1 MSENVNHKLI
11 VVGDIHL
18 QDKEPKKSNGIDTLN
33 WIFDNKDLNN
43 EKNDLLMLGDIAE
56 INSPFKIY
64 SVYVDL
70 FTNKSRFNKI
80 RIIQGNHDTVSID
93 SILDLFAPLKN
104 VEVIT
109 DWKVIDFYNTKIL
122 TLPFYNHE
130 GVASKKSMVETYSH
144 LYENEEIKDTE
155 FDYCCGHLEDETN
168 HFSKKYCDLSQLK
181 VKHFLHGHIHTCNL
195 DKGGRY
201 LGSACM
207 NSSTEH
213 GNTKYLAIIDGET
226 KEYELKEI
234 PKFMEYYTV
243 EYPNKLEKP
252 KTKYAIFTV
261 KNVLDK
267 NTALEEYS
275 KQAKEMGFE
284 FYTNKVLK
292 QRVTE
297 VEIDDGEICS
307 KKPNF
312 ETFAK
317 SVGLSNE
324 VFDICNEVIRLKS
337 EE

>member
-1 MSENVNHKLI
+1 MGNLDNVL
-11 VVGDIHL
+11 
-18 QDKEPKKSNGIDTLN
+18 S
-33 WIFDNKDLNN
+33 
-43 EKNDLLMLGDIAE
+43 
-56 INSPFKIY
+56 
-64 SVYVDL
+64 L
-70 FTNKSRFNKI
+70 FR
-80 RIIQGNHDTVSID
+80 
-93 SILDLFAPLKN
+93 PLKN
-104 VEVIT
+104 VKVIT
-109 DWKVIDFYNTKIL
+109 DWEVVDFYNTKIL
-122 TLPFYNHE
+122 ALPYYNHE
-130 GVASKKSMVETYSH
+130 STERKSMVEVYSH

-181 VKHFLHGHIHTCNL
+181 VKHFLHGHIHACNL
-195 DKGGRY
+195 QNGGRY
-201 LGSACM
+201 LGSATL
-207 NSSTEH
+207 NSSSESTD
-213 GNTKYLAIIDGET
+213 TKYLAIIDGET

-252 KTKYAIFTV
+252 KTKFAIFTV
-261 KNVLDK
+261 KGVLDK
-267 NTALEEYS
+267 NVALEEYS

-297 VEIDDGEICS
+297 VEIDDAEICS

>member
-1 MSENVNHKLI
+1 MGENANHKL
-11 VVGDIHL
+11 VVCGDIHL
-18 QDKEPKKSNGIDTLN
+18 QSHEPKRSNAIDTLN
-33 WIFDNKDLNN
+33 WIFEQDFNN
-43 EKNDLLMLGDIAE
+43 ENNSILFLGDLCEVNANFE
-56 INSPFKIY
+56 CFE
-64 SVYVDL
+64 VFVD
-70 FTNKSRFNKI
+70 FFVNKSKFEQI
-80 RIIQGNHDTVSID
+80 YLLTGNHDLGN
-93 SILDLFAPLKN
+93 LDNVLSLFRPLKN
-104 VEVIT
+104 VKVIT
-109 DWKVIDFYNTKIL
+109 DWEVIDFYNTKIL
-122 TLPFYNHE
+122 ALPYYNHE
-130 GVASKKSMVETYSH
+130 STERKSMVEVYSH
-144 LYENEEIKDTE
+144 LYENEEIENVE
-155 FDYCCGHLEDETN
+155 FDYCMGHIEDETN

-195 DKGGRY
+195 QNGGRY

-252 KTKYAIFTV
+252 KTKYAIFMV

-267 NTALEEYS
+267 NVALEEYS

-297 VEIDDGEICS
+297 VEIDDDLEKS
-307 KKPNF
+307 EKPTF
-312 ETFAK
+312 EKFAK

>member
-1 MSENVNHKLI
+1 MGENANHKL
-11 VVGDIHL
+11 VVCGDIHL
-18 QDKEPKKSNGIDTLN
+18 QSHEPKRSNAIDTLN
-33 WIFDNKDLNN
+33 WIFEQDFNN
-43 EKNDLLMLGDIAE
+43 ENNSILFLGDLCEVNANFE
-56 INSPFKIY
+56 CFE
-64 SVYVDL
+64 VFVD
-70 FTNKSRFNKI
+70 FFVNKSKFEQI
-80 RIIQGNHDTVSID
+80 YLLTGNHDLGN
-93 SILDLFAPLKN
+93 LDNVLSLFRPLKN
-104 VEVIT
+104 VKVIT
-109 DWKVIDFYNTKIL
+109 DWEVIDFYNTKIL
-122 TLPFYNHE
+122 ALPYYNHE
-130 GVASKKSMVETYSH
+130 STERKSMVEVYSH
-144 LYENEEIKDTE
+144 LYENEEIENVE
-155 FDYCCGHLEDETN
+155 FDYCMGHIEDETN

-195 DKGGRY
+195 QNGGRY

-252 KTKYAIFTV
+252 KTKYAIFMV

-267 NTALEEYS
+267 NVALEEYS

-297 VEIDDGEICS
+297 VEIDDDLEKS
-307 KKPNF
+307 EKPTF
-312 ETFAK
+312 EKFAK

-324 VFDICNEVIRLKS
+324 AFDICNEVIRLKS

>member
-1 MSENVNHKLI
+1 MNENTNHKL
-11 VVGDIHL
+11 VVAGDIHL
-18 QDKEPKKSNGIDTLN
+18 CDKHPKYDNAIDTLN
-33 WIFDNKDLNN
+33 FIFNDKNLNN
-43 EKNDLLMLGDIAE
+43 ENNEILFLGDLVE
-56 INSPFKIY
+56 INSSFECFE
-64 SVYVDL
+64 VFVD
-70 FTNKSRFNKI
+70 FFVNKSKFSKI
-80 RIIQGNHDTVSID
+80 FLLQGNHDAINQSTVLS
-93 SILDLFAPLKN
+93 LFKPLKN
-104 VEVIT
+104 VEVIQE
-109 DWKVIDFYNTKIL
+109 WKIIDFYNTKIL
-122 TLPFYNHE
+122 ALPFYNHE

-144 LYENEEIKDTE
+144 LYENEEIKDVE

-168 HFSKKYCDLSQLK
+168 HFSKKFCDLSQLK

-195 DKGGRY
+195 QNGGRY

-226 KEYELKEI
+226 KEYELIEV
-234 PKFMEYYTV
+234 PKYLEYYTV

-267 NTALEEYS
+267 NVALEEYS

-297 VEIDDGEICS
+297 VEIDDVEKS
-307 KKPNF
+307 EKPTF
-312 ETFAK
+312 QRFAK
-317 SVGLSNE
+317 SAGLSNE
-324 VFDICNEVIRLKS
+324 IFDICNEVIRLKS